1 MANNTGLA
9 EHHASVTVD
18 APVHQVYGMF
28 THFNDFPKF
37 MSFVKEVTYYDEQRS
52 HWVAEV
58 VGRHEWDAVNENWV
72 EDQQIGWHSTSG
84 LENFGRVTFQPMGV
98 QQTRVDVFVNYNP
111 PAGVLG
117 DLGENLGVGSRF
129 DSTLQHDLDNFARM
143 VHQAPQGALDP
154 TSSNYLFHEGSA
166 AAKGTTTQRQNET
179 MADQG
184 SYPQGNSQQSDYQ
197 QGNSPQQQGSYS
209 QSGSPQQQGNYPQG
223 NYSQT
228 DYQQGNSPQQQGNYQ
243 PDAGTTYSTGTGSDY
258 TTDRGTGYTSDT
270 PNTDYGTN
278 RPVMD
283 RDIISGNTPRDRENV
298 TPMPPDTG
306 TSNPVMPPDRERT
319 DY

>member
-1 MANNTGLA
+1 MANNTGMA
-9 EHHASVTVD
+9 EHHVSVTVD
-18 APVHQVYGMF
+18 APVHQVYSMF

-37 MSFVKEVTYYDEQRS
+37 MSFVKEVTYYDDQRS

-58 VGRHEWDAVNENWV
+58 AGRHEWDAVNENWV
-72 EDQQIGWHSTSG
+72 EDQQVGWHSTNG
-84 LENFGRVTFQPMGV
+84 LENFGRVTFQPMGA
-98 QQTRVDVFVNYNP
+98 QQTRVDVFINYNP

-117 DLGENLGVGSRF
+117 DIGENLGVGSRF

-143 VHQAPQGALDP
+143 VQQAPQGALDP
-154 TSSNYLFHEGSA
+154 ASSNYLFHEGSA
-166 AAKGTTTQRQNET
+166 AAKGTTTQRQDAT
-179 MADQG
+179 MGDQ
-184 SYPQGNSQQSDYQ
+184 SNYPQGTYPQSDYQ
-197 QGNSPQQQGSYS
+197 QGN
-209 QSGSPQQQGNYPQG
+209 N
-223 NYSQT
+223 
-228 DYQQGNSPQQQGNYQ
+228 PQQQGNYQ
-243 PDAGTTYSTGTGSDY
+243 QGTYPQSGYQQGDYSQQQGNYQPNAGTTYSPGTGSDY
-258 TTDRGTGYTSDT
+258 MTEPGTGYTSDT
-270 PNTDYGTN
+270 PSTDYATN

>member
-9 EHHASVTVD
+9 EHHVSVTVD

-37 MSFVKEVTYYDEQRS
+37 MSFVNEVTYYNDQRS

-58 VGRHEWDAVNENWV
+58 AGRHEWDAVNENWV
-72 EDQQIGWHSTSG
+72 EDQQVGWHSTHG
-84 LENFGRVTFQPMGV
+84 LENFGRVTFQPMGA
-98 QQTRVDVFVNYNP
+98 QQTRVDVFINYNP

-117 DLGENLGVGSRF
+117 DIGENLGVGSRF

-143 VHQAPQGALDP
+143 VQQAPPGALDP

-166 AAKGTTTQRQNET
+166 AAKGATTQRQDAT
-179 MADQG
+179 MGDQSNYPQSDYQQRNYQQGDYPQSDYQQG
-184 SYPQGNSQQSDYQ
+184 SYPQGNYPQQQGNYQQGDNPQSDYQ
-197 QGNSPQQQGSYS
+197 QGN
-209 QSGSPQQQGNYPQG
+209 YP
-223 NYSQT
+223 
-228 DYQQGNSPQQQGNYQ
+228 PI
-243 PDAGTTYSTGTGSDY
+243 AGTTDSAGTGRDY
-258 TTDRGTGYTSDT
+258 MTDPGTGYASDT
-270 PNTDYGTN
+270 PNTDYATN

-306 TSNPVMPPDRERT
+306 TSNPVMPPDRDRT

>member
-1 MANNTGLA
+1 MANNTGMA
-9 EHHASVTVD
+9 EHHVSVTVD
-18 APVHQVYGMF
+18 APVHQVYSMF

-37 MSFVKEVTYYDEQRS
+37 MSFVKEVTYYDDQRS

-58 VGRHEWDAVNENWV
+58 AGRHEWDAVNENWV
-72 EDQQIGWHSTSG
+72 EDQQVGWHSTNG
-84 LENFGRVTFQPMGV
+84 LENFGRVTFQPMGAL
-98 QQTRVDVFVNYNP
+98 QTRVDVFINYNP

-117 DLGENLGVGSRF
+117 DIGENLGVGSRF

-143 VHQAPQGALDP
+143 VQQAPQGALDP
-154 TSSNYLFHEGSA
+154 ASSNYLFHEGSA
-166 AAKGTTTQRQNET
+166 AAKGTTTQRQDAT
-179 MADQG
+179 MGDQ
-184 SYPQGNSQQSDYQ
+184 SNYPQGTYPQSDYQ
-197 QGNSPQQQGSYS
+197 QGN
-209 QSGSPQQQGNYPQG
+209 N
-223 NYSQT
+223 
-228 DYQQGNSPQQQGNYQ
+228 PQQQGNYQ
-243 PDAGTTYSTGTGSDY
+243 PNAGTTYSTGTGSDY
-258 TTDRGTGYTSDT
+258 MTEPGTGYTSDT
-270 PNTDYGTN
+270 PSTDYATN